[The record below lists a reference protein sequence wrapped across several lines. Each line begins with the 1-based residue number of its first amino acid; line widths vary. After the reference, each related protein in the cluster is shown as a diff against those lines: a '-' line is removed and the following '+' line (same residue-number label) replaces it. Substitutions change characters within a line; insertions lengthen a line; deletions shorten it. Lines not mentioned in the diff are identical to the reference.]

1 MSSLPH
7 LFRALVR
14 RPSFSG
20 LMLALVTLATTAT
33 SATFAVV
40 RATLWRELPYRDA
53 GALANIYTTEPV
65 NRDSSQQVASSA
77 MLLARWRDN
86 ARTLSGVEGY
96 SPINVSVAGDGDPEA
111 LTGGAISAGLFE
123 LLGTPPAVG
132 RAFRREEEVATSGA
146 IVISDAVAKRRF
158 GGPTAALGKALTVD
172 GEPRTVIG
180 VMPPGFSLL
189 FQGGDAWIPLD
200 LSSEQQAKAGVRN
213 IAVYGRLRPGGTL
226 DQARTDLGAILR
238 DAAATVPNFYAATQA
253 AIRPLR
259 EALFGNRRPTMLVL
273 IAAVAL
279 VLLIAIVNV
288 ANLTFAD
295 VLSRRTQTMTRV
307 ALGARPPSLLS
318 ARLTEIAV
326 LSALSFAVA
335 LPLCA
340 AALAVLALISP
351 EAFVPLGNRAIDL
364 SVALVAL
371 ATAIAL
377 GTGGA
382 LPAALIEART
392 QATGIA
398 GTVAKAGRS
407 GDNRIRLVLGAAQ
420 AMITV
425 VLLSVAVLLGRD
437 LMRLM
442 STGTGLAEEKVV
454 VVRMNVL
461 SRERS
466 TVPARAQYA
475 EALVRTVS
483 AVPGVVEVAAM
494 QSRFNLNETMQSP
507 IAIDGLVT
515 APGQPVFAQIRH
527 VMPNLFRVLG
537 IRVMAGRGIDSTDRA
552 DSRPVAVVSASLAK
566 LYWPGESAI
575 GKRIRR
581 GAPGSPWLDVV
592 GVVDDIMDAGLGVPL
607 GPTFYVSYL
616 QQNTATARVTLVLRM
631 RASSLASGDAIRR
644 AIWTVNS
651 AQAIDDITPL
661 PTLMARSAAQPRFRA
676 TVVGVFGV
684 SAVVLVLAGVYAIT
698 VFNVLSRRR
707 ELGIR
712 AAIGASPSS
721 LMIVATRNSLNPVI
735 IGGVAGAL
743 LTLPATNLTSSILQS
758 QMRTDDLLVALGSV
772 FALLGV
778 AAVAAL
784 IPARGAA
791 RVSPTEAIRDG

>member
-1 MSSLPH
+1 MPPASQV
-7 LFRALVR
+7 FRTLVR
-14 RPSFSG
+14 RPSYSG
-20 LMLALVTLATTAT
+20 LMLALITLATTAT
-33 SATFAVV
+33 TATFAVV

-53 GALANIYTTEPV
+53 SALTNIYTTEPV

-96 SPINVSVAGDGDPEA
+96 SPINVSVAGDGEPEA
-111 LTGGAISAGLFE
+111 LTGGAVSAGLFE
-123 LLGTPPAVG
+123 LLGTPPVVG
-132 RAFRREEEVATSGA
+132 RSFRRDEEVAGSGV
-146 IVISDAVAKRRF
+146 IVISDAVARRRF
-158 GGPTAALGKALTVD
+158 GNAMSALGRPLTID
-172 GEPRTVIG
+172 GDPRTVIG
-180 VMPPGFSLL
+180 VMPPRFSLL

-200 LSSEQQAKAGVRN
+200 LSLEQQAKVGVRN
-213 IAVYGRLRPGGTL
+213 IAVYGRLRPGTSL
-226 DQARTDLGAILR
+226 DQARADLGAILG
-238 DAAATVPNFYAATQA
+238 DVAATIPDSYRATQA

-307 ALGARPPSLLS
+307 ALGARGPSLLS
-318 ARLTEIAV
+318 ARMREIAV
-326 LSALSFAVA
+326 LSSLSFAVA

-340 AALAVLALISP
+340 AALAILARISP
-351 EAFVPLGNRAIDL
+351 DPFVPLGNRTVDA

-371 ATAIAL
+371 ATALVL
-377 GTGGA
+377 GAGGA

-407 GDNRIRLVLGAAQ
+407 GDTRVRLVLGATQ

-437 LMRLM
+437 LMRLL
-442 STGTGLAEEKVV
+442 STGTGLAEENVV

-483 AVPGVVEVAAM
+483 AVPGVVDVAAM
-494 QSRFNLNETMQSP
+494 QSRFNLNETMQSG

-515 APGQPVFAQIRH
+515 APGQPQFAQIRH

-552 DSRPVAVVSASLAK
+552 DSRPVAVVSASFAK

-575 GKRIRR
+575 GKRVRR
-581 GAPGSPWLDVV
+581 GASGSPWLEVV

-631 RASSLASGDAIRR
+631 RGSSLASSDAVRR
-644 AIWTVNS
+644 AIWTVNP
-651 AQAIDDITPL
+651 AQAVDDITPL
-661 PTLMARSAAQPRFRA
+661 PSLMARSAAQPRFRA

-721 LMIVATRNSLNPVI
+721 LIMVATRSSLNPVL

-743 LTLPATNLTSSILQS
+743 LTLPATIQTRTINQS
-758 QMRTDDLLVALGSV
+758 AKRALDLKVVLGSV
-772 FALLGV
+772 LPLLGV

-784 IPARGAA
+784 IPARVAA
-791 RVSPTEAIRDG
+791 RVSPTEAIREG